1 MPAMRAAVLAIAW
14 ACLATGSQSAVAI
27 ATALQASQ
35 HETATLAFEL
45 PTVIRHLAML
55 KLGPL
60 ILPFQQAGLKPVLDV
75 PALQLESIVLSVHW
89 AILNSALNAPALNP
103 VLAAPALN
111 PVLAAPDL
119 KLESMALSVQRAI
132 LNPALNAP
140 ALNPVLAAPDLKLE
154 SMAQSVQR
162 AILNPALNAPA
173 LDPVLTAQ
181 DLKLESMAL
190 SVQRAILNPAL
201 NVPVPW
207 LASQTPLAHLLVW
220 HWANLKP
227 LLDALPCQLANP
239 EPG

>member
-1 MPAMRAAVLAIAW
+1 MQLLPPLRRGNLMEALMMPAMRAAVLAIAW

-132 LNPALNAP
+132 LNPALN
-140 ALNPVLAAPDLKLE
+140 
-154 SMAQSVQR
+154 
-162 AILNPALNAPA
+162 
-173 LDPVLTAQ
+173 
-181 DLKLESMAL
+181 
-190 SVQRAILNPAL
+190 
-201 NVPVPW
+201 VPVPW